1 LKQKLDNENKND
13 NEEEVVQPLAPEAS
27 LAAESLAMDQ
37 KYKEKDRR
45 SRAVE
50 PLSPR
55 LNVAVDKLMDGTQ
68 DSSSK
73 PH

>member
-1 LKQKLDNENKND
+1 LEDD
-13 NEEEVVQPLAPEAS
+13 VVFQPPPLVPEAS

-37 KYKEKDRR
+37 KYKEKDKR
-45 SRAVE
+45 SRCKE

-55 LNVAVDKLMDGTQ
+55 LAHSLAKLAEGV

-73 PH
+73 PLH

>member
-1 LKQKLDNENKND
+1 VGFQA
-13 NEEEVVQPLAPEAS
+13 PALAPEAS

-37 KYKEKDRR
+37 KYKEKDKR
-45 SRAVE
+45 SRCKE

-55 LNVAVDKLMDGTQ
+55 LVNSLAHLVDGV